1 MWEWAVGSPKPKEI
15 EKICALFRVKSFFV
29 IGEFKLKSNDKYE
42 CLSSNSERLHKIL
55 W

>member
-15 EKICALFRVKSFFV
+15 EKICALFSYKYFFV
-29 IGEFKLKSNDKYE
+29 IGEFKLKSNDTYE
-42 CLSSNSERLHKIL
+42 CLSSNFERLHKNL